1 VNKPQVES
9 PFAQL
14 QPRRLSFSS
23 ILILLLMVVF
33 AGLGLLI
40 YNAMNV
46 PAITNELDAWLGRQ
60 SKTVNTA
67 DSREA
72 QIIFVMFCYA
82 GPLMLGILVHG
93 LHQAINFFDR
103 RMRQREQD
111 EDDAFRMTD

>member
-1 VNKPQVES
+1 MNKPHVAS
-9 PFAQL
+9 PFLQT

-60 SKTVNTA
+60 SKTVDTA
-67 DSREA
+67 DSRES
-72 QIIFVMFCYA
+72 QIIFIMFCYA
-82 GPLMLGILVHG
+82 APLMLGILVHG
-93 LHQAINFFDR
+93 LHQVINFFDQ
-103 RMRQREQD
+103 RMRARDHE
-111 EDDAFRMTD
+111 EDDAFRMSE

>member
-1 VNKPQVES
+1 MQVQPQ
-9 PFAQL
+9 
-14 QPRRLSFSS
+14 RLSFSS

-60 SKTVNTA
+60 SKTVDSA

-72 QIIFVMFCYA
+72 QIVFVMFCYA
-82 GPLMLGILVHG
+82 APLMLGILVHA
-93 LHQAINFFDR
+93 LHQVINFFDR
-103 RMRQREQD
+103 RMRDRERYED
-111 EDDAFRMTD
+111 EAFRMID

>member
-1 VNKPQVES
+1 M
-9 PFAQL
+9 

-33 AGLGLLI
+33 AGLGLLV

-72 QIIFVMFCYA
+72 QIVFVMFCYA
-82 GPLMLGILVHG
+82 APLMLGILVHG
-93 LHQAINFFDR
+93 LHQVINFFDR
-103 RMRQREQD
+103 RLRQREREED
-111 EDDAFRMTD
+111 EAFRMTD

>member
-1 VNKPQVES
+1 MQVQPQ
-9 PFAQL
+9 
-14 QPRRLSFSS
+14 RLSFSS

-60 SKTVNTA
+60 SKTVNSA

-72 QIIFVMFCYA
+72 QIVFVMFCYA
-82 GPLMLGILVHG
+82 APLMLGILVHA
-93 LHQAINFFDR
+93 LHQVINFFDR
-103 RMRQREQD
+103 RMRERQRSED
-111 EDDAFRMTD
+111 EAFRMID